1 MNIAVI
7 GAGWA
12 GCAAAWRLKT
22 LGHQPEVFEAS
33 RHIGGRARRV
43 RSPGLGRELDNGQ
56 HILLGAYSQTLQ
68 LMREL
73 GLDEST
79 RLLRQDLDV
88 VAARGDFRLRNRALP
103 APWHLLAGLLTAQG
117 IGWAQKYRL
126 ARFCRRLEKHHW
138 RTPPGLTVLQ
148 LLHSQGQDAELI
160 RLFWQPLCVAAMNT
174 PIEQACAQ
182 LFAHVLRD
190 SLGGPRPASQTL
202 IPLTDLSRL
211 WCEPALQGLPVHLG
225 SRVRELQL
233 HEHGVEV
240 DGRRFDAAILA
251 CPPPQALRLLETLP
265 PARGSAEL
273 LADLK
278 AMQYVPIATLYL
290 DLERAWQLPQPMLML
305 ADDTGCAG
313 QWLFD
318 HSALK
323 PGSGETLASVVI
335 SDAVRLQAL
344 ERGQAVAAILEQI
357 RNQTRRFGPMPA
369 VRATELIIE
378 KRATF
383 AALPGLR
390 RPSVATPWPALRLAG
405 DWTDTGYP
413 GVLEGAV
420 RSGLQAAQN
429 LA

>member
-22 LGHQPEVFEAS
+22 QGHSPVVFEAS
-33 RHIGGRARRV
+33 RHIGGRARRIH
-43 RSPGLGRELDNGQ
+43 SPSLGRELDNGQ

-68 LMREL
+68 LLRDL
-73 GLDEST
+73 NLNESA

-88 VAARGDFRLRNRALP
+88 IAARGDFRLRNRALP
-103 APWHLLAGLLTAQG
+103 APWHLLAGLLGAQG
-117 IGWAQKYRL
+117 LSWAQKIRL
-126 ARFCRRLEKHHW
+126 ARFCRRLAKLNW
-138 RTPPGLTVLQ
+138 RTPAGLTVLE
-148 LLHSQGQDAELI
+148 LLHAHDQDEGLI

-202 IPLTDLSRL
+202 IPLTDLGQL
-211 WCEPALQGLPVHLG
+211 WCEPALQNVTVHLG
-225 SRVRELQL
+225 HRIRELQL
-233 HEHGVEV
+233 DKDGLRV
-240 DGRRFDAAILA
+240 DGQLFDAAVVA
-251 CPPPQALRLLETLP
+251 CPPPAAHRLLQALP
-265 PARGSAEL
+265 SAPGSRQL
-273 LADLK
+273 LADLL
-278 AMQYVPIATLYL
+278 AMEYVPIATLYL
-290 DLERAWQLPQPMLML
+290 ELERPWSLPHPMLML
-305 ADDTGCAG
+305 DDSTGSGG

-323 PGSGETLASVVI
+323 PGSGETLLSVVI
-335 SDAVRLQAL
+335 SDAVRLQMQDRAT
-344 ERGQAVAAILEQI
+344 AIDAIVQQI
-357 RNQTRRFGPMPA
+357 QEQTRRFTPMPA
-369 VRATELIIE
+369 VRAAELIIE

-383 AALPGLR
+383 AAVPDLR
-390 RPSVATPWPALRLAG
+390 RPAVATPWPALRLAG

-420 RSGLQAAQN
+420 RSGLQAADS
-429 LA
+429 LR